1 MTPTP
6 TPAPATVRALRV
18 TGVVRTNR
26 PARVTYNVSAR
37 TAVTVSIRCA
47 GTRAC
52 ASSAPTLFAQA
63 ADAGTRSF
71 TLSRRQNG
79 RNLPAGKYALT
90 VSTPTSSRTVGFKVR

>member
-1 MTPTP
+1 M
-6 TPAPATVRALRV
+6 RALRV
-18 TGVVRTNR
+18 TGVVRTR
-26 PARVTYNVSAR
+26 KPARVTYNVSAK

-52 ASSAPTLFAQA
+52 ASSAPTRLFAQA

-90 VSTPTSSRTVGFKVR
+90 LSTPTSSRTVGFTVR